1 MREPRSAILGRIA
14 IGFEIAGK
22 ALGEFGPFSCAGNE
36 MGAIGQPVKNKR
48 KIEMKTVVLAVTIM
62 LGSAADSAEF
72 QDGLDAYMRGDFKV
86 ALPEFESLA
95 RQGNA
100 AAQYN
105 LAIMHHK
112 GQGVPQD
119 SLVAIQWYRNAARQ
133 GHPGA
138 QHNLGVMYGRGDG
151 VNVDVEEAARWFH
164 RAANKGHFKAL
175 MVLGTIYHEGE
186 GVPKD
191 NVQAYKWFKVA
202 ATLLQ
207 PGDLRDV
214 ALDSMRYL
222 SKLMT
227 REEIEN
233 AIMLARDWSPE

>member
-1 MREPRSAILGRIA
+1 MKSLTRGRRIA
-14 IGFEIAGK
+14 
-22 ALGEFGPFSCAGNE
+22 PT
-36 MGAIGQPVKNKR
+36 
-48 KIEMKTVVLAVTIM
+48 TVVLAAAIV
-62 LGSAADSAEF
+62 LGSASGWADF
-72 QDGLDAYMRGDFKV
+72 QDGLDAYMRGDFKA

-95 RQGNA
+95 RRGNA

-105 LAIMHHK
+105 LAIMYHK
-112 GQGVPQD
+112 GQGVTQD
-119 SLVAIQWYRNAARQ
+119 NLVAIQWYRNAARQ
-133 GHPGA
+133 DHAGA

-151 VNVDVEEAARWFH
+151 VNVDVKEAAQWFH
-164 RAANKGHFKAL
+164 RAADNGHFKSL

-202 ATLLQ
+202 AMLLQ

-222 SKLMT
+222 AGLMT
-227 REEIEN
+227 PEEMEE
-233 AIMLARDWSPE
+233 AIKLAKDWSPQQ

>member
-1 MREPRSAILGRIA
+1 MGTKGIQVARRRTIVMR
-14 IGFEIAGK
+14 
-22 ALGEFGPFSCAGNE
+22 
-36 MGAIGQPVKNKR
+36 
-48 KIEMKTVVLAVTIM
+48 TVVFAATII
-62 LGSAADSAEF
+62 LGSAANSADF
-72 QDGLDAYMRGDFKV
+72 QEGLDAYMRGDFKV

-119 SLVAIQWYRNAARQ
+119 SLIAIQWYRNAARQ

-164 RAANKGHFKAL
+164 RAANNGHFKAL

-186 GVPKD
+186 GVRKD
-191 NVQAYKWFKVA
+191 NVEAYRWFKVA
-202 ATLLQ
+202 ANLLQ

-227 REEIEN
+227 PEEIEE
-233 AIMLARDWSPE
+233 AIKLAKEWSPER

>member
-1 MREPRSAILGRIA
+1 
-14 IGFEIAGK
+14 
-22 ALGEFGPFSCAGNE
+22 
-36 MGAIGQPVKNKR
+36 
-48 KIEMKTVVLAVTIM
+48 
-62 LGSAADSAEF
+62 
-72 QDGLDAYMRGDFKV
+72 
-86 ALPEFESLA
+86 
-95 RQGNA
+95 
-100 AAQYN
+100 
-105 LAIMHHK
+105 MHHK